1 MSVNLRDLS
10 KAMERMLVTETVE
23 KTGQDVLIKG
33 WVHNRRNMGKV
44 AFLDIR
50 DRSGLVQVVA
60 VPAELDDAS
69 AALLGDVRSEY
80 VLAITGEVKARGEK
94 QVNPGMATG
103 TVEILAKKIEV
114 ISTAVGL
121 PFELD
126 KDTSNIDE
134 KVRMQYRY
142 LDLRTE
148 RLQRN
153 MRVRSEYVRLC
164 REYLH
169 DNGFTEIE
177 TPLLTQ
183 STPEGSRDF
192 LVPARL
198 QPGKFFALPQS
209 PQQYKQLLMVAGM
222 ERYFQLA
229 KCMRDEDPRADRGFE
244 HTQIDIEMSFVEQE
258 DVMNMV
264 EQMVT
269 YAVEKMGYVVKEK
282 PWPRISYKDAMEKYG
297 DDKFDLRTE
306 EEKTAGNVLAYA
318 WVVDFPFF
326 EKDEK
331 SGNWTFT
338 HNPFSQPL
346 PEYLEDHLAGE
357 NTEQIL
363 TSQYDMVCNG
373 YESGGGSIRAHDPE
387 VLRATYKTMGY
398 SDEEIE
404 ASVGHMLKAFSYG
417 APPHGGIGMG
427 VERTIMNL
435 TGETYLREVQAFPMT
450 GSGNTAVMDAPSA
463 IDDAAL
469 SEYHLD
475 VSKKKT

>member
-1 MSVNLRDLS
+1 
-10 KAMERMLVTETVE
+10 MERILATEAV
-23 KTGQDVLIKG
+23 GQEGKEVLIKG
-33 WVHNRRNMGKV
+33 WVNNRRNMGKV
-44 AFLDIR
+44 AFLDMR
-50 DRSGLVQVVA
+50 DRSGIVQVVA
-60 VPAELDDAS
+60 VPAELDEAS
-69 AALLGDVRSEY
+69 AALLGDVRSEF

-94 QVNPGMATG
+94 QINPDMATG
-103 TVEILAKKIEV
+103 TIEILAKKIEIV
-114 ISTAVGL
+114 SKSAPL

-134 KVRMQYRY
+134 KVRMEYRY

-153 MRVRSEYVRLC
+153 IRMRSEFVRLC
-164 REYLH
+164 REFL
-169 DNGFTEIE
+169 NTSGFVDVE

-222 ERYFQLA
+222 ERYYQMPRCL
-229 KCMRDEDPRADRGFE
+229 RDEDPRADRGFE
-244 HTQIDIEMSFVEQE
+244 HTQVDLEMSFVEQE
-258 DVMNMV
+258 DVMNLV
-264 EQMVT
+264 EEMVT
-269 YAVEKMGYVVKEK
+269 TTVEKLGYTVKEK
-282 PWPRISYKDAMEKYG
+282 PWPRISYKESMEKYG

-306 EEKTAGNVLAYA
+306 EEKKDGKTLAYA

-346 PEYLEDHLAGE
+346 PEYLEDHLAGKNVE
-357 NTEQIL
+357 NIL

-373 YESGGGSIRAHDPE
+373 YEAGGGSIRAHDPE
-387 VLRATYKTMGY
+387 VLRATYKIMGY

-404 ASVGHMLKAFSYG
+404 KSVGHMLKAFSFG
-417 APPHGGIGMG
+417 TPPHGGIALG
-427 VERTIMNL
+427 VERNIMNL

-450 GSGNTAVMDAPSA
+450 GSGNTAVMDAPSELPENLLA
-463 IDDAAL
+463 D
-469 SEYHLD
+469 YHVKVD
-475 VSKKKT
+475 KPE